1 MHSYESKHLGDIPYQ
16 SLMRVRSNH
25 RAADMAESQLL
36 LLELGTCEPTLQ
48 QCFKAIESTCL
59 SQGIV
64 CQING
69 RDCSARFQGHLD
81 VHHIS
86 FLGESIRAVLM
97 YGFVPWR
104 LRKLSVGDTIAEVLP
119 PGTFDW
125 QTEVGPSQDSREWS
139 SRKRLGPKDV
149 NNDTRLVVY
158 RVQPTA
164 GDFREEDV
172 HIYMY
177 VVPGLNLNS
186 KILLFHHCLNFVLIS
201 SLCGP

>member
-1 MHSYESKHLGDIPYQ
+1 
-16 SLMRVRSNH
+16 
-25 RAADMAESQLL
+25 
-36 LLELGTCEPTLQ
+36 
-48 QCFKAIESTCL
+48 
-59 SQGIV
+59 
-64 CQING
+64 
-69 RDCSARFQGHLD
+69 
-81 VHHIS
+81 
-86 FLGESIRAVLM
+86 M

-125 QTEVGPSQDSREWS
+125 QTEVGPSQDSREWN

-149 NNDTRLVVY
+149 NDDTRLVVY